1 MLTGDHNDIYV
12 SFNLIITEVNSILD
26 MKRIP
31 ELRKLSEDHH
41 HGLVLARKARSVKDE
56 TLAEK
61 VRLEVVNK
69 FHDELDPHFIIEEK
83 YLAPPLE
90 TLGENALIER
100 FRNDHQELR
109 SLVHDLVRHSLTTL
123 KKFGEK
129 LEAHIRFEER
139 ELFEVAQKRLSVES
153 LKAIEKACQK

>member
-1 MLTGDHNDIYV
+1 
-12 SFNLIITEVNSILD
+12 

-41 HGLVLARKARSVKDE
+41 YGLVLARKARLAKDE
-56 TLAEK
+56 TSAKK
-61 VRLEVVNK
+61 VWWEVMNK
-69 FHDELDPHFIIEEK
+69 FQDELDPHFIIEEK

-100 FRNDHQELR
+100 FHNDHKELR
-109 SLVHDLVRHSLTTL
+109 SLVHDLVGHSLITL